1 MDESITGSSLVEWSP
16 QQQAIE
22 VAQQLMG
29 LGRVA
34 DWRDLL
40 ANGTGVAAGLIFALA
55 SRESWFARIER
66 WLAPA

>member
-1 MDESITGSSLVEWSP
+1 MLLLGLS
-16 QQQAIE
+16 IE

-40 ANGTGVAAGLIFALA
+40 ANGTGVAAGLIVALA